1 MLLTDVL
8 LTRTGRGSLTLSGF
22 EDAVL
27 TGGAAANKFTVKGFQ
42 GTVKLDGGDGS
53 DTYQVNLPATGT
65 LTVNVDDTGTTTG
78 TDTLKTAAVAL
89 APTRDAANRRV
100 SYLAASVIYTSA
112 IETEIL
118 PIKGTL

>member
-1 MLLTDVL
+1 
-8 LTRTGRGSLTLSGF
+8 LSGF

-42 GTVKLDGGDGS
+42 GTVKLDGGEGS

-65 LTVNVDDTGTTTG
+65 VAVNVNVEDTGTTG
-78 TDTLKTAAVAL
+78 IDVLRTAAVAV
-89 APTRDAANRRV
+89 APTKETGNRRV
-100 SYLAASVIYTSA
+100 SYGASSVIYTSE